1 MIPQFMTSFDI
12 DCRMSGLGDLIV
24 RISVGEEKVQSL
36 FKSSSMFF
44 FNYKVNFRDEDF

>member
-24 RISVGEEKVQSL
+24 RISVGEEKVLNIQITFLIQKFVS
-36 FKSSSMFF
+36 K
-44 FNYKVNFRDEDF
+44 